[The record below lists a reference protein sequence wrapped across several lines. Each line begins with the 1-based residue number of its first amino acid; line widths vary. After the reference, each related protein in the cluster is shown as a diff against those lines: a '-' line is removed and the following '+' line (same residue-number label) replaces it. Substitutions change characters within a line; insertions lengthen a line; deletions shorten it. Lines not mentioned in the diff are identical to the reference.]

1 MNRTNRPAIFFVLIS
16 LMMGCSDYNLS
27 RIEPHGEE
35 LVADPGGSDP
45 TAVLADPATDSSDSS
60 PFGSLDPGEMPEE
73 YFAVAWHDPSEVAG
87 NCYGPCPGV
96 PRYDIIDITGQ
107 VVSSFGSPS
116 QQQFSAQHRSL
127 QAAGPGRFLA
137 VTSGWV
143 QDSSFY
149 EHAWIADGLT
159 GESEIIMQ
167 WGWNST
173 LSLPLIEKEIE
184 IPGLYHPR
192 VMVDPHDED
201 RFYLLTDNTTMYAH
215 PLLGTLYSINV
226 RDAEAEVL
234 MWEAP
239 EMITSDLV
247 PEWGF
252 GLWDPWFVSTF
263 AQGDE
268 TMLTLGLRIPDV
280 EGNVRSV
287 IAAFSP
293 QSGPMEWS
301 MDLGDIY
308 PGGEFVVLPP
318 NGDNPEHAIFH
329 EGSDWC
335 PDPAFVRWDGEQMHT
350 FSGNDSLYCS
360 RIGPVLDEQ
369 AETFIYYGYSDD
381 SELEQEQRAF
391 ISHRG
396 VDVWEYSR
404 FRDGMA
410 LRPIEIH
417 AMVRL
422 ERPQQ

>member
-1 MNRTNRPAIFFVLIS
+1 M
-16 LMMGCSDYNLS
+16 
-27 RIEPHGEE
+27 
-35 LVADPGGSDP
+35 
-45 TAVLADPATDSSDSS
+45 
-60 PFGSLDPGEMPEE
+60 
-73 YFAVAWHDPSEVAG
+73 
-87 NCYGPCPGV
+87 
-96 PRYDIIDITGQ
+96 
-107 VVSSFGSPS
+107 
-116 QQQFSAQHRSL
+116 
-127 QAAGPGRFLA
+127 
-137 VTSGWV
+137 
-143 QDSSFY
+143 
-149 EHAWIADGLT
+149 
-159 GESEIIMQ
+159 
-167 WGWNST
+167 
-173 LSLPLIEKEIE
+173 
-184 IPGLYHPR
+184 
-192 VMVDPHDED
+192 
-201 RFYLLTDNTTMYAH
+201 MYAQ

-252 GLWDPWFVSTF
+252 APWDPWFVSTF

-301 MDLGDIY
+301 MDLGDLY
-308 PGGEFVVLPP
+308 SSGEFVVVPP
-318 NGDNPEHAIFH
+318 NGDNSEHALFH
-329 EGSDWC
+329 EFGDWC
-335 PDPAFVRWDGEQMHT
+335 PDPAFVRWDGEQAHT

-360 RIGPVLDEQ
+360 RLGPVLDEQ

-396 VDVWEYSR
+396 NDVWEYSR

-410 LRPIEIH
+410 LRPFEIH
-417 AMVRL
+417 GMVRL